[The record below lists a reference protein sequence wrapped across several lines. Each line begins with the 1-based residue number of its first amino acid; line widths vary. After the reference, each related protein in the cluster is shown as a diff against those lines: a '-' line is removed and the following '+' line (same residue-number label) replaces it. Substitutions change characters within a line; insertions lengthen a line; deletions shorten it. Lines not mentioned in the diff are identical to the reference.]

1 MKNILITL
9 LSLITTITLSA
20 ADAVTHV
27 KAPEAAKLVQE
38 KKATVLDVRTPEEFK
53 EGHIEGAKNVD
64 FKSPDFAAK
73 LKEMDKSQPYLVHCR
88 AGGRSTSSLKVLKEL
103 GFEKIFHLDDGL
115 SAWEEAKLPV
125 VK

>member
-1 MKNILITL
+1 VKNILTTL
-9 LSLITTITLSA
+9 LSLFATITLSA

-38 KKATVLDVRTPEEFK
+38 KKVTVLDVRTPEEFK

-64 FKSPDFAAK
+64 FKSADFAAK
-73 LKEMDKSQPYLVHCR
+73 LKEMDKSKPYLVHCK

-103 GFEKIFHLDDGL
+103 GFEKIFHLDEGIMG
-115 SAWEEAKLPV
+115 WEEAKLPL